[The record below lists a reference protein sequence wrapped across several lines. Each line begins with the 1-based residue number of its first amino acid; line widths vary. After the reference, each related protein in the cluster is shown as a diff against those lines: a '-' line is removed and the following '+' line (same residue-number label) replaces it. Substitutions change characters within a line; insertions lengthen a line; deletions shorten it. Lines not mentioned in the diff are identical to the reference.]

1 MEDLNKIISD
11 SKNAINFWDDTEAKK
26 LLKKIVAFTASQ
38 NLSQTNPSTYQKL
51 RKLILYL
58 EIVAL
63 PGLSDEKSADILRN
77 HYLESFEIDVP
88 MENRLVG
95 KLFFVPYAAR
105 DDLRRIL
112 KQALLENKQKL
123 GNLTLGQWIQEF
135 EKTFNIHTRT
145 KSAPVEFVSRHPQA
159 ISLNPI
165 EKRSL
170 KEIIHTYDYLLVST
184 LPTTEPELSEML
196 ANMPDTETSE
206 KQDGSARTTY
216 APESYRKS
224 FSGNSTSADTAI
236 LPLGEILKQFP
247 EIGEQT
253 ITSNRIQILS
263 FPEPARPS
271 IKNWLADYTSILGNE
286 PHDSIARGNYLFHEK
301 NTQNLNSDDRN
312 RLAYIL
318 KSFDEKTPVTVDKT
332 NKQIVFSDTSDT
344 SEPEKDIQNTNSQ
357 NTPAQ
362 KPQTGNYASPT
373 SKISFSSPQKLSFEK
388 IAPPAKTAAVPAD
401 LPIGN
406 VPKPAQFASSP
417 SGRMTTNQQ
426 PYRITPAGNRQQ
438 IVDTKAMPR
447 VLPKNTVN
455 LRTTD

>member
-1 MEDLNKIISD
+1 MEDITTIIRD
-11 SKNAINFWDDTEAKK
+11 SKDAINFWDDTEAKK
-26 LLKKIVAFTASQ
+26 LLKKIASFTTAQ
-38 NLSQTNPSTYQKL
+38 NLTQTDPNTYQKL
-51 RKLILYL
+51 QKLSLYL
-58 EIVAL
+58 KIVAF
-63 PGLSDEKSADILRN
+63 PGLPDEESAEILRN

-112 KQALLENKQKL
+112 KQALLENRQRL

-159 ISLNPI
+159 ILLNPI
-165 EKRSL
+165 ERRRL

-206 KQDGSARTTY
+206 KQDGSARATY

-236 LPLGEILKQFP
+236 IPLDEILKQFP
-247 EIGEQT
+247 EIGEQI

-301 NTQNLNSDDRN
+301 NTQNLSSTNRN

-318 KSFDEKTPVTVDKT
+318 KSFDEKTPITMDKSS
-332 NKQIVFSDTSDT
+332 KQIIFDDTNEIP
-344 SEPEKDIQNTNSQ
+344 EPRKNDQNSQ
-357 NTPAQ
+357 NTSTQ
-362 KPQTGNYASPT
+362 KTPTANYAPQTN
-373 SKISFSSPQKLSFEK
+373 KISFSSPQKLSFEK
-388 IAPPAKTAAVPAD
+388 ITPPAKTATVPAN
-401 LPIGN
+401 LPTGN
-406 VPKPAQFASSP
+406 LARPAQFGNNQP
-417 SGRMTTNQQ
+417 GRMTNQQ
-426 PYRITPAGNRQQ
+426 PYRITPSGSRQQ

-447 VLPKNTVN
+447 VLPKNVVN
-455 LRTTD
+455 LRD